1 MRRLIIPHLRGFVN
15 IFRHRGLFGKCW
27 AGRKGGEKQREA
39 LRRAPLI
46 ICKVALFINSEI
58 LQGEKVREPDFRL
71 WRRLARPAPG
81 ECLAVRAA
89 PRSSGGETE
98 PASRAACGEGQF
110 RRATPA
116 NTKGS
121 PIGEPFVLAGVA
133 GFEPAKMPE
142 SKSGALPLG
151 YTPRDSVNLLVLYHN
166 LFLMSRTFLQ
176 FSYLFLALF

>member
-1 MRRLIIPHLRGFVN
+1 MLYI
-15 IFRHRGLFGKCW
+15 
-27 AGRKGGEKQREA
+27 
-39 LRRAPLI
+39 
-46 ICKVALFINSEI
+46 
-58 LQGEKVREPDFRL
+58 RL

-81 ECLAVRAA
+81 EQA

-98 PASRAACGEGQF
+98 PASRAACGEGQV

-151 YTPRDSVNLLVLYHN
+151 YTPIFH
-166 LFLMSRTFLQ
+166 
-176 FSYLFLALF
+176 